1 MLQKFSA
8 MTQHLSFKYKR
19 NFFLRR
25 ERHHRLLHSP
35 WAGGLVLVIFAALAM
50 ILANI
55 PATAEVYHHLLE
67 SHLTV
72 GFDHFRLSKP
82 LEAWINDGLMV
93 LFFFYVGLEIKR
105 EIMAGHLSTIRQAA
119 LPIAAAIGGM
129 IVPALIYTGIN
140 LAGGEPNGWG
150 VPMATDIA
158 FAIGVLSLL
167 GNRVPV
173 SLKIFLTALAVAD
186 DLGGILV
193 IALFYSTDIR
203 FEILAIIAGV
213 FLLMILLRKFNVY
226 KMRYYLIL
234 SIIIWILFLYSGIHA
249 TIAGVL
255 IALTIPSTPRYTK
268 LSNKKQLEDIETIR
282 QIAVNA
288 ISPSQRLEYAL
299 HHMVS
304 FFIMPIF
311 ALANAGIRIEG
322 LGDLDVLF
330 RPLGAGI
337 FLGLVLGK
345 PIGIFLFS
353 RLAVYLKW
361 GELPEGT
368 TWPMIFGV
376 SCLGGI
382 GFTMSIFINNLAFT
396 NPAALTGGKISI
408 LLASLTAGVIG
419 WGITRI
425 VSPRKNHKNP

>member
-1 MLQKFSA
+1 MNPTDGA
-8 MTQHLSFKYKR
+8 
-19 NFFLRR
+19 
-25 ERHHRLLHSP
+25 
-35 WAGGLVLVIFAALAM
+35 
-50 ILANI
+50 
-55 PATAEVYHHLLE
+55 
-67 SHLTV
+67 
-72 GFDHFRLSKP
+72 FRWL
-82 LEAWINDGLMV
+82 
-93 LFFFYVGLEIKR
+93 
-105 EIMAGHLSTIRQAA
+105 
-119 LPIAAAIGGM
+119 
-129 IVPALIYTGIN
+129 
-140 LAGGEPNGWG
+140 
-150 VPMATDIA
+150 TDIA

-268 LSNKKQLEDIETIR
+268 RYFLYKTQFYLDSFRQHNRDGVEILSNKKQLEDIETIR

-322 LGDLDVLF
+322 LGGLGRSVQTVRCRHLF
-330 RPLGAGI
+330 R
-337 FLGLVLGK
+337 
-345 PIGIFLFS
+345 IG
-353 RLAVYLKW
+353 
-361 GELPEGT
+361 
-368 TWPMIFGV
+368 
-376 SCLGGI
+376 
-382 GFTMSIFINNLAFT
+382 
-396 NPAALTGGKISI
+396 TGQTDRHLSVQPPCRT
-408 LLASLTAGVIG
+408 S
-419 WGITRI
+419 
-425 VSPRKNHKNP
+425 

>member
-1 MLQKFSA
+1 M
-8 MTQHLSFKYKR
+8 
-19 NFFLRR
+19 
-25 ERHHRLLHSP
+25 
-35 WAGGLVLVIFAALAM
+35 IFAALAM

-105 EIMAGHLSTIRQAA
+105 EIKAA

-268 LSNKKQLEDIETIR
+268 RYFLYKTQFYLDSFRQHNRDGVKILSNKKQLEDIETIR

-353 RLAVYLKW
+353 RLAVHLKW

-382 GFTMSIFINNLAFT
+382 GFTMSIFIN
-396 NPAALTGGKISI
+396 ALTGGKISI